1 MQCQD
6 LRKNL
11 KAYQEFIEKKIP
23 SRKMSTAKD
32 LLPLILLLIGENNHI
47 YNGNIVSC
55 ENGEGRFYKTV

>member
-1 MQCQD
+1 
-6 LRKNL
+6 
-11 KAYQEFIEKKIP
+11 
-23 SRKMSTAKD
+23 MSTAKD